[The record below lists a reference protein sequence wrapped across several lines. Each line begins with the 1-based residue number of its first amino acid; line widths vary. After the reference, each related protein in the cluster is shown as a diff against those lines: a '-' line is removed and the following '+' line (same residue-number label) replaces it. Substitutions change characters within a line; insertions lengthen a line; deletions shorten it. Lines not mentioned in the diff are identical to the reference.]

1 MNRSVTNTFL
11 LEVAVVL
18 AIFIHPSHIVCLR
31 TREFIHLPPTCNTN
45 EFRCVCSKTNLSIV
59 VQDAK
64 VSGGLKSSL
73 DKAE

>member
-1 MNRSVTNTFL
+1 MNRSVTNSFL

-45 EFRCVCSKTNLSIV
+45 EFRCVCSKTNL
-59 VQDAK
+59 
-64 VSGGLKSSL
+64 
-73 DKAE
+73 